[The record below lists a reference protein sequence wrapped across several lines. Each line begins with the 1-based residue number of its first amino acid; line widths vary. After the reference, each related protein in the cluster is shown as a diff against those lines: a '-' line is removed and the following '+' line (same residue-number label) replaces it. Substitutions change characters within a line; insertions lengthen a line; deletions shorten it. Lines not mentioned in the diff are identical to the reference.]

1 MVSHDM
7 EWFLRALPSINGSN
21 HGPGVVESTVS
32 GRSIIIMMP
41 LIVQQEGI
49 DMDLTWID
57 GALGSNIPYVSY
69 AVPVFFL
76 LIGVELVVALWEQK
90 KAYRLH
96 DSINDLSCGI
106 TEQMVGL
113 FLKGLLFAGYVETFG
128 YAVSRGIN
136 LVDVQA
142 YSAAGKWLSAVVLFL
157 GVDCAYYWFHRIA
170 HEYNAPWAGHVVHHS
185 SEDYNLA
192 VALRQGTFQGV
203 FSWVFYLP
211 LALLGYPPAWFAAM
225 SSFDTLYQFWIH
237 TRLIGK
243 LGPLE
248 WVLNTPSHHRVHHG
262 RNPKYLDKNYAGA
275 LIIWDRIFGTFQAE
289 EEEPV
294 YGLTKPLNSWNPLWA
309 NLHVWNDLLRDA
321 WLAPRWIDKVRIWF
335 MPQGWR
341 PDGLPANPVAAEVTH
356 QTVVRYDTRVP
367 LGLNAYVLLNFLATL
382 LLAVGLLAASKSLA
396 RGELAVST
404 LLVLWALLNLG
415 GIFDHRRWAFPS
427 ELMRLPVTAAILSA
441 RLPEGSWRAPAQ
453 VGMALAVLALAL
465 WLLNYRQEFDG
476 APQGVSRVIA
486 PPAGHSSTPEN
497 ASVIAAAHARDSFSL
512 GSDFGA

>member
-1 MVSHDM
+1 MVGR
-7 EWFLRALPSINGSN
+7 LKK
-21 HGPGVVESTVS
+21 VS
-32 GRSIIIMMP
+32 R
-41 LIVQQEGI
+41 
-49 DMDLTWID
+49 MDLTWVD
-57 GALGSNIPYVSY
+57 RALGSNIPYITY

-76 LIGVELVVALWEQK
+76 LIGVELVVALYEQK

-106 TEQMVGL
+106 TEQMVGI
-113 FLKGLLFAGYVETFG
+113 FLKGVLFAGYVGTYG
-128 YAVSRGIN
+128 YAIRRGIN
-136 LVDVQA
+136 LVDVESYTA
-142 YSAAGKWLSAVVLFL
+142 GGKWLAAILLFL

-248 WVLNTPSHHRVHHG
+248 WVMNTPSHHRVHHG
-262 RNPKYLDKNYAGA
+262 RNPKYLDKNYAGT
-275 LIIWDRIFGTFQAE
+275 LIIWDRMFGTFQLE

-309 NLHVWNDLLRDA
+309 NLHVWRELCRDA
-321 WLAPRWIDKVRIWF
+321 WLAPRWVDKLRIWF

-341 PDGLPANPVAAEVTH
+341 PAGLPSDPTASELTRS
-356 QTVVRYDTRVP
+356 TVISYDTRLP
-367 LGLNAYVLLNFLATL
+367 RGLNAYAFVNFVAGL
-382 LLAVGLLAASKSLA
+382 LLAIGLLATGSSLG
-396 RGELAVST
+396 RGQLAGMAI
-404 LLVLWALLNLG
+404 LVLWALLNVG
-415 GIFDHRRWAFPS
+415 GIFDHRRWALPS
-427 ELMRLPVTAAILSA
+427 ELLRLPITAAILAPDS
-441 RLPEGSWRAPAQ
+441 LGGSSQAAGWLS
-453 VGMALAVLALAL
+453 LAIVTTLLMI
-465 WLLNYRQEFDG
+465 WLLSYRREFDG
-476 APQGVSRVIA
+476 TAQPESRVVTVAIDLALPEAEA
-486 PPAGHSSTPEN
+486 PATSLVSSR
-497 ASVIAAAHARDSFSL
+497 ARVSSF
-512 GSDFGA
+512 GSGPGR

>member
-1 MVSHDM
+1 
-7 EWFLRALPSINGSN
+7 
-21 HGPGVVESTVS
+21 
-32 GRSIIIMMP
+32 
-41 LIVQQEGI
+41 
-49 DMDLTWID
+49 MDLTWID
-57 GALGSNIPYVSY
+57 RALGSNIPYVTY

-76 LIGVELVVALWEQK
+76 LIGVELVAAVWEQK

-113 FLKGLLFAGYVETFG
+113 FLKGLLFAGYVGTFG

-136 LVDVQA
+136 LVDVQG
-142 YSAAGKWLSAVVLFL
+142 YSAGGKWLAAIVLFL

-211 LALLGYPPAWFAAM
+211 LALVGYPPAWFAAM

-262 RNPKYLDKNYAGA
+262 RNPKYLDKNYAGT
-275 LIIWDRIFGTFQAE
+275 LIIWDRMFGTFKAE

-309 NLHVWNDLLRDA
+309 NLHVWNDLIRDA

-341 PDGLPANPVAAEVTH
+341 PEGLPANPLAPEITH
-356 QTVVRYDTRVP
+356 QSVVRYDTQVP
-367 LGLNAYVLLNFLATL
+367 VGLNVYVVVNFVGTL
-382 LLAVGLLAASKSLA
+382 LLAVALLAAGKSLG
-396 RGELAVST
+396 RGELGAFA

-427 ELMRLPVTAAILSA
+427 ELLRLVVTAAVLGGKLPNGPTLVAGQLSVA
-441 RLPEGSWRAPAQ
+441 LVAAFMVIWLLLYRHHFDGSPQ
-453 VGMALAVLALAL
+453 AVRRVTEPLALHKSL
-465 WLLNYRQEFDG
+465 SE
-476 APQGVSRVIA
+476 
-486 PPAGHSSTPEN
+486 STSIVAE
-497 ASVIAAAHARDSFSL
+497 
-512 GSDFGA
+512 